1 MTSSESGGAGRP
13 AAGTAPS
20 RTVGALYAALGTALA
35 GTSFVATSLLTHYPF
50 LSGQTLRFALGAL
63 SLSLLSVVGR
73 APWPR
78 PTGKEW
84 ALLALLAGTGL
95 VGFNLACLAALRSA
109 EPAVLGVIVGA
120 TPLLVAIAGPLLS
133 RRRISGRLIASAAL
147 VVAGAALLI
156 GFGRGSAG
164 GFGFSLLALLGE
176 VSFTLLAV
184 PLLPR
189 LGAIPVATYVCVLAT
204 VEMGVLTAAV
214 ELPGGELRWPDGREL
229 GALCYLAVAVT
240 AAAFIFYYLGLRT
253 LGPEATSLFAGLIPV
268 AAAFTAPIVGS
279 GTLGAAQVT
288 GSILVGTG
296 LSAGL
301 SAPARDAGPTPG
313 QSASEGPESGSADPK
328 VPVPTADDEG

>member
-1 MTSSESGGAGRP
+1 MTLNNSDGAAP
-13 AAGTAPS
+13 ATTETGSS
-20 RTVGALYAALGTALA
+20 RTVGALCAAFGTALA
-35 GTSFVATSLLTHYPF
+35 GTSFVATSLLTDYPF
-50 LSGQTLRFALGAL
+50 LSGQTLRFALGAVSL
-63 SLSLLSVVGR
+63 TLLSLLMR
-73 APWPR
+73 ARWPR
-78 PTGKEW
+78 PTGREW
-84 ALLALLAGTGL
+84 ALLALLAGAGL

-120 TPLLVAIAGPLLS
+120 TPLLVAVAGPLMS
-133 RRRISGRLIASAAL
+133 GRRISGRLTVSAAL
-147 VVAGAALLI
+147 VVTGAALLI
-156 GFGRGSAG
+156 GLGRGSAG
-164 GFGFSLLALLGE
+164 GFGFSVLALLGE

-214 ELPGGELRWPDGREL
+214 ELPGGALRLPDLREL

-240 AAAFIFYYLGLRT
+240 AAAFILYYLGLRT

-279 GTLGAAQVT
+279 GTLGVAQVA
-288 GSILVGTG
+288 GSLLVGTG

-301 SAPARDAGPTPG
+301 SAPARDAAVVPG
-313 QSASEGPESGSADPK
+313 APPKDLAEPK
-328 VPVPTADDEG
+328 VPVPTADDDG

>member
-1 MTSSESGGAGRP
+1 M
-13 AAGTAPS
+13 AGTAPS
-20 RTVGALYAALGTALA
+20 RATGALCAALGTALA

-63 SLSLLSVVGR
+63 SLTLLSFVGR
-73 APWPR
+73 VPWPR
-78 PTGKEW
+78 PTGREW

-95 VGFNLACLAALRSA
+95 VGFNLASLAALRSA

-120 TPLLVAIAGPLLS
+120 TPLLVAIGGPLLS
-133 RRRISGRLIASAAL
+133 GRRVSGRLAASAAL
-147 VVAGAALLI
+147 VVTGAALLI
-156 GFGRGSAG
+156 GFGRGTPG

-204 VEMGVLTAAV
+204 AEMGVLTAAV
-214 ELPGGELRWPDGREL
+214 ELPGGELRWPHPREL
-229 GALCYLAVAVT
+229 AALGYLAVAVT
-240 AAAFIFYYLGLRT
+240 AAAFILYYLGLRA

-288 GSILVGTG
+288 GSLLVGTG

-301 SAPARDAGPTPG
+301 SAPVRDTGPAPG
-313 QSASEGPESGSADPK
+313 ASAPGVPVAAPAEPK
-328 VPVPTADDEG
+328 VPAPTADDDR